1 MTVFIKCV
9 DGTLVNAA
17 TVEQIR
23 PIWLKADEPERGLRA
38 GDFSHYSLISEGET
52 LKAHRME
59 IDASALAGVTIP
71 AAAGAKAALIADA
84 SEAGAP
90 AMEGMSVR
98 WMPIIAWRIRNT
110 VTGSG
115 EPIFPESPAS
125 NETVYIEMPDGSFL
139 QPDVAGYADL
149 EAAKQD
155 RLQAAQAAWEL
166 THPDTGR
173 AV

>member
-1 MTVFIKCV
+1 MTVFIKCD

-17 TVEQIR
+17 TVKQIR
-23 PIWLKADEPERGLRA
+23 PMRLTADEPKRGLKA
-38 GDFSHYSLISEGET
+38 GGFSHYSLISEGET

-71 AAAGAKAALIADA
+71 AAAGAKAVLIAEDT
-84 SEAGAP
+84 EAGRP
-90 AMEGMSVR
+90 TMEAIITR

-110 VTGSG
+110 VNGSG

-125 NETVYIEMPDGSFL
+125 NETVYIELPDGRLL
-139 QPDVAGYADL
+139 QSDVADYADL

-155 RLQAAQAAWEL
+155 RLQAAQQAWDL
-166 THPDTGR
+166 RQGQ
-173 AV
+173 

>member
-1 MTVFIKCV
+1 MTFFIKCD

-17 TVEQIR
+17 TVKQIR
-23 PIWLKADEPERGLRA
+23 PIWLRTGEPKRGLNV

-52 LKAHRME
+52 LKTHRME

-71 AAAGAKAALIADA
+71 AAAGAKAVLIAEDT
-84 SEAGAP
+84 EAERP
-90 AMEGMSVR
+90 TMETISTR

-110 VTGSG
+110 VNGSG

-139 QPDVAGYADL
+139 QADVSEYADL

-166 THPDTGR
+166 AHPDAGS